1 MRIQSAR
8 QILTQKLNKITS
20 NLNAKK
26 KIMKTSE
33 ISNDTTKTNN
43 FNNYMIKNYNY
54 VNDDS
59 TNRKIEKINYYHLL
73 QNVV

>member
-1 MRIQSAR
+1 
-8 QILTQKLNKITS
+8 
-20 NLNAKK
+20 
-26 KIMKTSE
+26 MKTSE

-59 TNRKIEKINYYHLL
+59 TNRKIEKIKEINTTRNTLNKY
-73 QNVV
+73 